1 MQSINRKEPQLRRIS
16 TIEAINKRKQEA
28 PNIAPLGEISAEKIG
43 RLFGQKSPEKIIK
56 PDPAPSKIKYKINR
70 MWLSPIIKRS
80 ICLGLPSLALII
92 FGTYFYTSDNLRLKF
107 NKVFEDAKLNIQ
119 ARPEFQIELMKI
131 DGAAE

>member
-56 PDPAPSKIKYKINR
+56 SDPAPSKIKYKINR
-70 MWLSPIIKRS
+70 
-80 ICLGLPSLALII
+80 
-92 FGTYFYTSDNLRLKF
+92 
-107 NKVFEDAKLNIQ
+107 
-119 ARPEFQIELMKI
+119 
-131 DGAAE
+131 